1 MNVVA
6 GWASWEQWSNCPVTC
21 GKGVIARVRKCQDDY
36 KTEMAIRSVCRDKK
50 MEKESGYCDLGPCE
64 GSGFG
69 NSTTVIVISTTDGSI
84 E

>member
-36 KTEMAIRSVCRDKK
+36 KTEMAIRSVCRGKK
-50 MEKESGYCDLGPCE
+50 MEKESGYCDLGPC
-64 GSGFG
+64 GSGPG
-69 NSTTVIVISTTDGSI
+69 NSTTVIVMSTTDGSMK
-84 E
+84 